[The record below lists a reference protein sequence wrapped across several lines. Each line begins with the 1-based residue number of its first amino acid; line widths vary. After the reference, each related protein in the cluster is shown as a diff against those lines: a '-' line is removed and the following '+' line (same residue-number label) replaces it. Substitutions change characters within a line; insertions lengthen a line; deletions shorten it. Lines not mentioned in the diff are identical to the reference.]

1 MASDLIQQG
10 LAAVK
15 EGNRAEA
22 RRLFEEAVEADP
34 DNARAWY
41 YLGRTQSDTEE
52 KRTSFMRVLEIM
64 PENEQAREE
73 LDKLPPVQ
81 EDNAESFDFGFE
93 EPVAAAP
100 ANTAYD
106 FGGDEKPKGP
116 PNEIMTASPTDGF
129 ALPIEIPGAP
139 QTVTPELLI
148 NQFVEKFK
156 MGLDI
161 LQRKP
166 GAYQNAMR
174 YATWWH
180 FWSYVGIVFLVIS
193 LFSTITTVIAVNQ
206 AANAAE
212 QLAGLGGDLD
222 ELGDFGNIL
231 GAAVSANVTRPN
243 PVTIIL
249 HYLISIPLAIATLY
263 AALYA
268 GHWYITN
275 QDKGQSTLIQHAYA
289 IMLPVTTASLIGNAL
304 GIVPVIGWIATLALA
319 IYAFWFIAAE
329 GVEMVNRT
337 TGNSK
342 YIALAVQIVAQLAV
356 GFALGLI
363 LSPVLLG

>member
-1 MASDLIQQG
+1 MATDLIQQG

-15 EGNRAEA
+15 DGNRAEA
-22 RRLFEEAVEADP
+22 RKLFEQAVEADP

-81 EDNAESFDFGFE
+81 DDAESFDFGFE
-93 EPVAAAP
+93 EPAATP
-100 ANTAYD
+100 ANTAFN

-129 ALPIEIPGAP
+129 ALPIEIPDAP
-139 QTVTPELLI
+139 QTVTPDLLI

-156 MGLDI
+156 MGLNI
-161 LQRKP
+161 LQRKE

-212 QLAGLGGDLD
+212 QIA
-222 ELGDFGNIL
+222 ELGSEFGEFDDTFGTIFS
-231 GAAVSANVTRPN
+231 SAISASVTRPN

-249 HYLISIPLAIATLY
+249 HYIITIPVSIAALY

-268 GHWYITN
+268 GHWYITK
-275 QDKGQSTLIQHAYA
+275 QDEGQSTLIQHAYA
-289 IMLPVTTASLIGNAL
+289 IMLPVTTASVIGTAL
-304 GIVPVIGWIATLALA
+304 GIVPIVGWIASLALA
-319 IYAFWFIAAE
+319 IYAFWFIAAQ

-337 TGNSK
+337 SGNSK
-342 YIALAVQIVAQLAV
+342 YIALVVQIIAQFVVAA
-356 GFALGLI
+356 GLGLV